1 MESTDLDLD
10 IDVALELIDLDEP
23 IPLDVA
29 ARLMD
34 RGIDVDELI
43 KAQEG

>member
-10 IDVALELIDLDEP
+10 IDVALELIDMDES

-34 RGIDVDELI
+34 QGIDVDELI